1 MKKQMLAV
9 ALGALAVPAFA
20 DTIVWPWTADDDAVL
35 LGTGS
40 MIEVQTTRDVSAR
53 SIRIEGGPFL
63 FSGTKEMGIGAGGM
77 SFDGADVTISNRLVN
92 KASDTVLAFTNSIV
106 HYRGT
111 YVDPSAFT
119 TASKKSGVR
128 MEMVNTSGIPGGM
141 YWDCMARKT
150 GLQIG
155 VEAQGCSFLLDGGGV
170 SGGAVVTNMVSDSKG
185 FHLGVGTDAHH
196 NAAILR
202 EGAVFWDELGVS
214 NAGNAVGRGSG
225 ANSNRL
231 DIVGGEGFVTT
242 FRTAYPGAIG
252 SGSCTGNVVVV
263 DGKGFAGSALW
274 KCSAQTLSVGSGG
287 GFGNELRILDGGL
300 VEGLALA
307 LGQGSASNLVV
318 VSGQNAVLRGGAGNT
333 ALAIGMG
340 GAGSRSE
347 GNGLLVENG
356 GLAENF
362 SKWNVAIGGHENN
375 SNAADTIG
383 NGVVVRKG
391 GVFKS
396 PTNVY
401 VGRTKGEGY
410 SASWNYVHVSGVGSE
425 FAANSDK
432 ILSLATATLNG
443 PSDLVGATATN
454 NEIVA
459 ENGAVIKARNV
470 NVGTEST
477 TTVPG
482 GVSGNRVIA
491 RNGGKILTT
500 DSGNAGWSVF
510 QVGRADDDDA
520 HPVVTGNEI
529 LAENGG
535 ILEARHFVTLSKGN
549 KITIR
554 NGGVLQTSAS
564 EPEISPAEPGD
575 IVMENGIF
583 STRQNNCNVNQFE
596 TSTSSTS
603 FPNLT
608 VRGKT
613 AFRLTGVQTDAWNG
627 SQDYVFEETD
637 NPRHFVRLEMVDGA
651 TRYCGKSNS
660 DDTLTIAASGS
671 MLCSNT
677 TATVDLPFTLSGPL
691 SVVNSTLTL
700 TKASTL
706 DAPVSLVSATLDLPA
721 GTTLG
726 DDFALT
732 VGGELED
739 GGDVITSVEDLA
751 ITATMPENWRLKK
764 RTTDTGFA
772 YYAKYVKPGLT
783 IILH

>member
-1 MKKQMLAV
+1 MKKLMIAV
-9 ALGALAVPAFA
+9 ALGARVVSAFA
-20 DTIVWPWTADDDAVL
+20 ETIDWPWTADDDAVL
-35 LGTGS
+35 LGSGS
-40 MIEVQTTRDVSAR
+40 LIEVRTTKDVSAR
-53 SIRIEGGPFL
+53 SLRIKGGPFL
-63 FSGTKEMGIGAGGM
+63 FTGTKEMGIGAGGM

-92 KASDTVLAFTNSIV
+92 KASDAVFAFTNSIV

-111 YVDPSAFT
+111 YVEPSAFT
-119 TASKKSGVR
+119 TTSKKSGVR
-128 MEMVNTSGIPGGM
+128 IEMVNAGGMPGGM
-141 YWDCMARKT
+141 YWDCMAKKT

-170 SGGAVVTNMVSDSKG
+170 SGGAVVTNMVKDSKG

-202 EGAVFWDELGVS
+202 EGAVFWDELGVN
-214 NAGNAVGRGSG
+214 NAGNAVGRGAG

-252 SGSCTGNVVVV
+252 SGGCTGNVVVV

-274 KCSAQTLSVGSGG
+274 KCSAQPLSVGSGG
-287 GFGNELRILDGGL
+287 GFGNELRVLDGGL

-307 LGQGSASNLVV
+307 LGHGGVSNLVV
-318 VSGQNAVLRGGAGNT
+318 VSGRNAVLRGGAGNT

-340 GAGSRSE
+340 SEGSRSE
-347 GNGLLVENG
+347 GNCLLVENG
-356 GLAENF
+356 GLVENF

-375 SNAADTIG
+375 AYAADTIG

-401 VGRTKGEGY
+401 VGRTKGEGC

-425 FAANSDK
+425 FAASSDK
-432 ILSLATATLNG
+432 NLTLATATLNG
-443 PSDLVGATATN
+443 SSDLVGATATN

-500 DSGNAGWSVF
+500 DSGNGGWSVF
-510 QVGRADDDDA
+510 QVGRAVDDGER
-520 HPVVTGNEI
+520 PVVTGNEI

-554 NGGVLQTSAS
+554 NGGVLQTTVA
-564 EPEISPAEPGD
+564 EPEIAPAEPGD
-575 IVMENGIF
+575 IVMENGVF
-583 STRQNNCNVNQFE
+583 STRQNNCNVRLFE
-596 TSTSSTS
+596 TSVSATS

-613 AFRLTGVQTDAWNG
+613 AFRLTGVQTDVWHG
-627 SQDYVFEETD
+627 SQDYVFEETSD
-637 NPRHFVRLEMVDGA
+637 PRHFVRLEMMDGA
-651 TRYCGKSNS
+651 TKYQGASGS
-660 DDTLTIAASGS
+660 DDTLTIGATGS

-677 TATVDLPFTLSGPL
+677 TATVNLPFTLSGPL
-691 SVVNSTLTL
+691 SVVNSSLTL
-700 TKASTL
+700 TKTSVL
-706 DAPVSLVSATLDLPA
+706 DAPVTLVSATLELPA

-726 DDFALT
+726 GNFALT

-739 GGDVITSVEDLA
+739 GRDVVTSVEDLA
-751 ITATMPENWRLKK
+751 ITATMPENWRLRK
-764 RTTDTGFA
+764 RATETGFA
-772 YYAKYVKPGLT
+772 YYAKHVEPGLNV
-783 IILH
+783 ILR